1 MRREEVDFRK
11 LVVVLG
17 LVLLLSSFGIRTVF
31 AQSGQVGLKPTD
43 DTYADSD
50 SPNYSWG
57 GQEDLLFQNY
67 LLYFNGETVE
77 SIVWLKFNLSS
88 IPDGV
93 VVDEAT
99 LHLYENGEVFV
110 TPGVMTLF
118 DVSAHSC
125 SNDSWTELT
134 LTYSNMLSYNTT
146 SMDSVTV
153 GTGYEWYNWSVVD
166 AVRDALNGTAKTVTI
181 VLEPSYGF
189 DEPVAFDSK
198 ETPVSNLTDYAPELT
213 VHWSSVVPEFP
224 TSLMPPLLVMAT
236 TSYLMLCRKK
246 TNLRKKDKKELVSK
260 LKHSFV

>member
-11 LVVVLG
+11 LLVVLG
-17 LVLLLSSFGIRTVF
+17 LVLLLSSFSIRTVF
-31 AQSGQVGLKPTD
+31 AQSGQVELKPTD

-50 SPNYSWG
+50 MPDYILG
-57 GQEDLLFQNY
+57 GREDLLFQNY
-67 LLYFNGETVE
+67 LFVLDNETSE

-88 IPDGV
+88 IPDGA

-99 LHLYENGEVFV
+99 LHLYENGEIIAV
-110 TPGVMTLF
+110 PDIMTSF
-118 DVSAHSC
+118 DINAHSC

-134 LTYSNMLSYNTT
+134 LTYSNMPSYNMT

-153 GTGYEWYNWSVVD
+153 GTSYEWYNWSVVD

-189 DEPVAFDSK
+189 SEPVAFDSK
-198 ETPVSNLTDYAPELT
+198 EAPVSNLTDYAPELT

-236 TSYLMLCRKK
+236 TSYLLLCRKK
-246 TNLRKKDKKELVSK
+246 TNLRKKDKKELIYPDSV
-260 LKHSFV
+260 